1 MKVNELNVSY
11 TKDFFANRQAN
22 KKSENKDDLNKL
34 DNQNKQ
40 MKEHFADLQK
50 FGAKGISS
58 AYFMEFQSQT
68 FNFANGSFSI
78 QSFTFG
84 MSANDN
90 GDFLSY
96 LQNPTN
102 KVKGL
107 LKSIDL
113 SKVGYNGKPIHTLSQ
128 DEAKALISEDGF
140 FGITKTSQRIAD
152 FIINGAGDDINRL
165 KAGKDGMLRGFEE
178 AKKMWGGE
186 LPDISKETI
195 TKSIEKIDKRIAT
208 LGGNA
213 IDIQA

>member
-1 MKVNELNVSY
+1 MKVSDLNASY
-11 TKDFFANRQAN
+11 VKDFFASHQTN
-22 KKSENKDDLNKL
+22 KKFENKNDLNKL
-34 DNQNKQ
+34 DNQNEQ
-40 MKEHFADLQK
+40 MREHFSKLGK
-50 FGAKGISS
+50 FGAKGISN

-84 MSANDN
+84 MSNNNA
-90 GDFLSY
+90 DFLSS

-102 KVKGL
+102 KIKGL
-107 LKSIDL
+107 LENIDL
-113 SKVGYNGKPIHTLSQ
+113 SKIGYNGKPIHTLNQ

-140 FGITKTSQRIAD
+140 FGINQTSQRIAD

-178 AKKMWGGE
+178 AKKMWGEE

-195 TKSIEKIDKRIAT
+195 NKSIEKIDKRIAT

-213 IDIQA
+213 VDIQA

>member
-1 MKVNELNVSY
+1 MKVSDLNASY

-22 KKSENKDDLNKL
+22 KKSENKDGLNRL

-50 FGAKGISS
+50 FGAKGISN

-90 GDFLSY
+90 EDFLSY

-113 SKVGYNGKPIHTLSQ
+113 SKIGYNGKPIHTLSQ
-128 DEAKALISEDGF
+128 DEAKALIGEDGF
-140 FGITKTSQRIAD
+140 FGISKTSQRIAD